1 MALDILLIESWLDH
15 FLKKLLH
22 PFIKIFRD
30 RIGQQTIVPNELKWK
45 ISARKF
51 SIKLLI
57 NQLGDFSNC
66 LALAINIANA
76 FPTASCS
83 SAVID
88 RAKLS
93 NQV

>member
-1 MALDILLIESWLDH
+1 MALDILIIGSWLH
-15 FLKKLLH
+15 YFLKNLLH

-30 RIGQQTIVPNELKWK
+30 HAGQQTIVPNEYTWTITASKL
-45 ISARKF
+45 AV
-51 SIKLLI
+51 KLLI
-57 NQLGDFSNC
+57 TQLGDFSSC

-76 FPTASCS
+76 FLTASCS